1 MAGMVNCRVDIPAE
15 RVTLYCL
22 AFSPA
27 SPFPLN
33 PKLSRVLLLLPP
45 GAWLLRRSQ
54 SLDWLLDWGE
64 YRLFEVWAGVG
75 VAVLFPLKGK
85 TFHLWDLPVKGR
97 SFNLKMKPAVSFAEE
112 DRITCSRSLPSV
124 GSLKSMED
132 PRRGGP
138 SLKRPVPP
146 LPMEAPG
153 GRRSP
158 GRVPLPRPPKKSS
171 SLNPEDGRQWI

>member
-15 RVTLYCL
+15 LVTLYCL

-45 GAWLLRRSQ
+45 GAWLLQRWQ

-75 VAVLFPLKGK
+75 AAGLFPLKGE
-85 TFHLWDLPVKGR
+85 TSHLWDLPAQGR
-97 SFNLKMKPAVSFAEE
+97 SFNVTAKQGSPLW
-112 DRITCSRSLPSV
+112 SRPNHTHRRTLPSV
-124 GSLKSMED
+124 GSLKSIEE